1 MPIDYSKAK
10 IYKITSEHTPK
21 IYIGSSCEPYLSNR
35 LAGHKK
41 GFKLFLNGT
50 PTTKIS
56 SFELLKLG
64 EVEITL
70 METYPCKNKDELLM
84 RERYHIEQNKDIV
97 VNKTTRTKLTSEER
111 KSK

>member
-35 LAGHKK
+35 LAGHKQKYKYFIK
-41 GFKLFLNGT
+41 GM
-50 PTTKIS
+50 PVTKIS

-70 METYPCKNKDELLM
+70 M
-84 RERYHIEQNKDIV
+84 
-97 VNKTTRTKLTSEER
+97 
-111 KSK
+111 